1 MCLCRDL
8 PGLHWLYT
16 HDVQKNFETDLLD
29 ENTVWNIRAFIYHQH
44 FAETTHLRVVDEVAS
59 CLALHHGEVAS
70 AYEALH
76 QRHEPD

>member
-1 MCLCRDL
+1 M
-8 PGLHWLYT
+8 
-16 HDVQKNFETDLLD
+16 D

-44 FAETTHLRVVDEVAS
+44 FAETTHLPVVDEVAS
-59 CLALHHGEVAS
+59 CLALHHGQVAS